1 MATLYIRIATFL
13 LVCNEIPVILSFPN
27 NGQSPN
33 EMLHKDASDDLD
45 RVEYGKSAIVVF
57 YYC

>member
-13 LVCNEIPVILSFPN
+13 LVCYDMLLFPN
-27 NGQSPN
+27 NGQSLN
-33 EMLHKDASDDLD
+33 EMLHKDASDELD

-57 YYC
+57 DYC